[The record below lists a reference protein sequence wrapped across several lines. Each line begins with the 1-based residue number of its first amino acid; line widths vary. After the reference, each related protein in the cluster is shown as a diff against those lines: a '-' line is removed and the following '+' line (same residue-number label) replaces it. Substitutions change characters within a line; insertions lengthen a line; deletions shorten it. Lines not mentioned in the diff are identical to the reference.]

1 VSVSSS
7 ICSSIHLPIY
17 RVQTT
22 FIWSTIFLHLM
33 RELPLFDS
41 EALRMFAISLA

>member
-1 VSVSSS
+1 
-7 ICSSIHLPIY
+7 
-17 RVQTT
+17 VQTT